1 MSDIAISHQSVK
13 DIYSQSFAVS
23 DQVTKY
29 NAVVAQDEKKVKE
42 MAALM
47 LSAGFANIVATH
59 SLMSGSNDQA
69 KPVLATPNNLDNQA
83 AQKITT
89 SLPLVADSRPKISN
103 EHASELQNMAA
114 DRQVPADKKAVDLI
128 ATGAAV
134 LLDSK
139 IDSVVQN
146 STLAASTESVAQ
158 TPASATIASAGGRR
172 TGVVGTGTEQANVVV
187 KTSADVQAPT
197 DANKLE
203 RVAALVSTVLVSQTV
218 TVLMNNKADTTSRS
232 DSEVSTSATIS
243 STGGDDVRSQPAV
256 EGGTDITA
264 VNRTGGYVNLWG
276 NIAMLDVLIAVIVS
290 FNKSEALNAKAN
302 ALASARVVNA
312 AERAGDKTIDAS
324 KQNLSGAITS
334 GVTGIAGQS
343 VSTVRS
349 GKALHKESKSLK
361 TNVVKADQLQKGL
374 NTNQNLIDKSAN
386 NMVHQGKNLDPNV
399 KNTMSKDDASSLY
412 NIQELRNNHSVIQN
426 QTQNIRQQGE
436 FGNQAVN
443 SIQGMI
449 NNSFGVAAAE
459 ETKQSDLARA
469 DQSVNNEVAN
479 SHQQAAKKAIEA
491 LAAMQQA
498 VEAACNSNSSTLSS
512 IAERAR

>member
-1 MSDIAISHQSVK
+1 MSDFAISHQSVK
-13 DIYSQSFAVS
+13 DIYSQSLAAE
-23 DQVTKY
+23 QATK
-29 NAVVAQDEKKVKE
+29 NNTILDLSVERAKDIS
-42 MAALM
+42 ALI
-47 LSAGFANIVATH
+47 LSAGLASIYTTNNV
-59 SLMSGSNDQA
+59 MSGSNDQA
-69 KPVLATPNNLDNQA
+69 KPVLATPNDLGNQA

-89 SLPLVADSRPKISN
+89 SLPLVADSRPKVSN
-103 EHASELQNMAA
+103 EHASALQNLAA
-114 DRQVPADKKAVDLI
+114 DRQVPADVKTVELI

-134 LLDSK
+134 LLASK
-139 IDSVVQN
+139 NDSVVQN

-158 TPASATIASAGGRR
+158 TPASATIASAGGRH

-203 RVAALVSTVLVSQTV
+203 RVAALVSTVLVSQAV

-232 DSEVSTSATIS
+232 DSEVSTSATVS

-264 VNRTGGYVNLWG
+264 ADRTGGFVNLWG
-276 NIAMLDVLIAVIVS
+276 NIAMLDVLIAFIVS
-290 FNKSEALNAKAN
+290 LNKSDALSAKSA
-302 ALASARVVNA
+302 AEASARMVNSA
-312 AERAGDKTIDAS
+312 ARAGQKTIDAS
-324 KQNLSGAITS
+324 KQNLNGAITS

-343 VSTVRS
+343 VNTTRS
-349 GKALHKESKSLK
+349 VKALNKESKSI
-361 TNVVKADQLQKGL
+361 TNNMAKSNQLEKGL
-374 NTNQNLIDKSAN
+374 NTNRNMIDKSAN

-399 KNTMSKDDASSLY
+399 KNTMSKDDASSMY

-459 ETKQSDLARA
+459 ETKESDLARA
-469 DQSVNNEVAN
+469 DQSVNNEL
-479 SHQQAAKKAIEA
+479 SSTHQQAGKKATET
-491 LAAMQQA
+491 LAAIQQA
-498 VEAACNSNSSTLSS
+498 IDAAFNSNSSTLSS